1 MKRLTLQLADYWYPA
16 TVFGKG
22 NKLAIWFQG
31 CSKKCL
37 GCISPEYQSYNGGKK
52 IIVDDLLDSF
62 RDEKP
67 EGLVISG
74 GEPFDQPEA
83 LLYLVKEF
91 ESRYGEDILVYTGY
105 QLKELQDKKDDIY
118 KRILEHVAVLID
130 GKYEASLDS
139 GTGLAG
145 SSNQMIYLFKK
156 QEKYQEADK
165 WKRNMMCILKENGDI
180 WLIGVPPNG

>member
-52 IIVDDLLDSF
+52 IIVDDLLDYF

-83 LLYLVKEF
+83 LF
-91 ESRYGEDILVYTGY
+91 PDGSDR
-105 QLKELQDKKDDIY
+105 
-118 KRILEHVAVLID
+118 RICEKH
-130 GKYEASLDS
+130 
-139 GTGLAG
+139 AG
-145 SSNQMIYLFKK
+145 
-156 QEKYQEADK
+156 
-165 WKRNMMCILKENGDI
+165 
-180 WLIGVPPNG
+180 